1 MPIGKQTPSA
11 QMDDLDWRILA
22 ELQADARLSFSELGR
37 RIGMS
42 TPATAERVR
51 RLEDWGVIRGYAA
64 IVDPERVGLAVGA
77 FIRIRLAGPETLA
90 QKLTSAVA
98 NMPEVLQ
105 CHRCTGDESF
115 ILKVR
120 VESVGQL
127 EALIDK
133 LTPFGATSTSLILSS
148 PVERR
153 TIQALD
159 LGYST
164 TKPSRSTK
172 EP

>member
-1 MPIGKQTPSA
+1 MPVGKNTPA
-11 QMDDLDWRILA
+11 ARLDELDWRILA
-22 ELQADARLSFSELGR
+22 ELQADARLSYSELGR
-37 RIGMS
+37 RIALS

-51 RLEDWGVIRGYAA
+51 RLEDWGVIRGYSA

-90 QKLTSAVA
+90 QKLTSALA
-98 NMPEVLQ
+98 GMPEVLE
-105 CHRCTGDESF
+105 CHRCTGDESV

-120 VESVGQL
+120 VASVGQL
-127 EALIDK
+127 ESLIDK
-133 LTPFGATSTSLILSS
+133 LTRFGATSTSLILSS

-153 TIQALD
+153 TIQPPEPVH
-159 LGYST
+159 ST
-164 TKPSRSTK
+164 MKPSISTN